1 MIKSAKYNA
10 RNLLFG
16 NLLFIVFAVVFVVCR
31 QFIGLSQQNVPGNSV
46 ENIQPSKVKQT
57 NSTDVKVTS
66 KCNCNG
72 TLTKFANE
80 STSTVPLGGFQWCSA
95 DSSARGAH
103 QKVFAYSLFGNG
115 SKGNVSALSINRYD
129 SLLRKILIAAE
140 KLYPG
145 WIVRIYHNFHSE
157 NVPENIVSKELFELN
172 CQFNHLDL
180 CNVADIT
187 ANIPALTPIDPA
199 LL

>member
-16 NLLFIVFAVVFVVCR
+16 NLLFIGFAVVFVVCR

-72 TLTKFANE
+72 TLTKFADE
-80 STSTVPLGGFQWCSA
+80 STIQQCHLAVSGGVVRIHPHAEHTRKFPRIHCSA
-95 DSSARGAH
+95 MGVKEMCRH
-103 QKVFAYSLFGNG
+103 CQ
-115 SKGNVSALSINRYD
+115 
-129 SLLRKILIAAE
+129 LIATT
-140 KLYPG
+140 
-145 WIVRIYHNFHSE
+145 R
-157 NVPENIVSKELFELN
+157 
-172 CQFNHLDL
+172 C
-180 CNVADIT
+180 
-187 ANIPALTPIDPA
+187 
-199 LL
+199 